1 MLDAENKIK
10 SYIRKIYK
18 DNRDA
23 SLLLNSIISLI
34 DEDNLTSKKKI
45 TPKNWSQK
53 NSFLITY
60 ADSIKSENDS
70 PLLVLNQFLQNIDSI
85 DSIHILPF
93 MPSSLKRF
101 LCDRLL

>member
-34 DEDNLTSKKKI
+34 DENNLTSKKKNN
-45 TPKNWSQK
+45 PKK
-53 NSFLITY
+53 LEPRKF
-60 ADSIKSENDS
+60 
-70 PLLVLNQFLQNIDSI
+70 VLNYL
-85 DSIHILPF
+85 
-93 MPSSLKRF
+93 R
-101 LCDRLL
+101 

>member
-70 PLLVLNQFLQNIDSI
+70 PLLVLNQFCKNIL
-85 DSIHILPF
+85 ILLIQFIFFHLCHQAPIAV
-93 MPSSLKRF
+93 SL
-101 LCDRLL
+101 

>member
-34 DEDNLTSKKKI
+34 DENNLTSKKKNN
-45 TPKNWSQK
+45 PKKLEPSK
-53 NSFLITY
+53 F
-60 ADSIKSENDS
+60 
-70 PLLVLNQFLQNIDSI
+70 VLNYL
-85 DSIHILPF
+85 
-93 MPSSLKRF
+93 R
-101 LCDRLL
+101 

>member
-34 DEDNLTSKKKI
+34 DEDNLASKKKL
-45 TPKNWSQK
+45 
-53 NSFLITY
+53 NSYNLI
-60 ADSIKSENDS
+60 
-70 PLLVLNQFLQNIDSI
+70 VLKYVFCI
-85 DSIHILPF
+85 
-93 MPSSLKRF
+93 
-101 LCDRLL
+101 

>member
-45 TPKNWSQK
+45 TPKTPKLKEKRRQLQ
-53 NSFLITY
+53 FYT
-60 ADSIKSENDS
+60 
-70 PLLVLNQFLQNIDSI
+70 LLNTMLVTSKAVLCRKVNVMSHETHMTQYNHRVNQSK
-85 DSIHILPF
+85 H
-93 MPSSLKRF
+93 
-101 LCDRLL
+101 